1 MAESD
6 SGDFE
11 DSNYFE
17 RSRDE
22 KAPGGRRLDNQ
33 PFDEALDVSASLDM
47 SGAGIPRA
55 GLGAQHKGAGGPREP
70 RQLANDQYDEA
81 LDVSASMDVKSF
93 AGGSPT
99 QPPGHGGLAKVEEA
113 EISNN
118 PFDEVH
124 DMSGSDDESIDTTAS
139 AKYPGAAVDPNP
151 DSKPNVEPNP
161 IPDPRPNPNPKDAK
175 MSKSS
180 QDAAAAALSGGST
193 MGGAKASGAMGSM
206 GGQTGGLKAAMSPGS
221 KSSGVASEDESEEES
236 DDEAESSGVIY
247 KNAYKSSDYAHL
259 NVGAEVRELFNYI
272 ERYKPHEVELD
283 TTLMCF
289 IPDYIP
295 AVGDM
300 DAFLKVPRPDGVED
314 DLGLKVL
321 DEPSASQSDP
331 TVLELQLRAIS
342 KKVHGDVSVRS
353 IENAHKSP
361 ADIERWIKS
370 IQELHRNKPPPRVT
384 YNRSMPEIEPLMEA
398 WPEDF
403 ERALSQIAIPP

>member
-139 AKYPGAAVDPNP
+139 AKYPGAA
-151 DSKPNVEPNP
+151 
-161 IPDPRPNPNPKDAK
+161 DAK